1 MEDLYRLPLAEF
13 TAARDALAA
22 RLKADGDKA
31 GAAAAKSLRKPSV
44 AAWAANQVVWHAGA
58 EWQRLQQASL
68 ALRHA
73 HQHAASGEELRAAGR
88 EQREALQECEARAS
102 ELLYRDGHAVGPGL
116 LQKVGGTLLA
126 LSYGAPEATPGRLE
140 QELQPPGFEVMA
152 GLTLAAP
159 SPAQKRPTSSPQPP
173 AEPAAGAAAEP
184 AAGAAAERSAREEE
198 RQRRRD
204 ALKAAELRE
213 RESRRAVDETRER
226 LAADE
231 KRRLELERELEKA
244 RRASDETR
252 RQVAAAEA
260 EHAGAQDAL
269 REAREEDHSTAGR
282 SRA

>member
-173 AEPAAGAAAEP
+173 AEPAAGAAAE
-184 AAGAAAERSAREEE
+184 RSAREEE